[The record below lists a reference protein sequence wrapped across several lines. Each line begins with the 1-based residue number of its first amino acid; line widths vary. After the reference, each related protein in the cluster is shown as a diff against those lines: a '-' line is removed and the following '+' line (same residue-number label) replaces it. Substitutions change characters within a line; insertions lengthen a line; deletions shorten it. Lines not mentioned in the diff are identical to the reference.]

1 MLLTSVLEVG
11 MMITNKQGN
20 APQQSQTSDHIPSSI
35 GPLIDFGDDEEDLF
49 ASSFVA
55 DTGQA
60 SEPFNWDENQHYSL
74 LNITSS
80 ETLVSEDDLLFGGP
94 SFGEGL
100 REIPPTMGIQ
110 AATIENQAGFDGMD
124 LLTGS
129 FEGLGRSFSSPLN
142 TLLGSSQNTD
152 VFSRQHSVDD
162 GAFEPFNAGQPHSR
176 ASWIEHPF
184 STPPESS
191 KPVVKPVGSL
201 FEELPVAE
209 AFTVV
214 SLSSAE
220 GATFMQAGQVTQER
234 AAAVNA
240 LENTT
245 SSCRTGE
252 RASCCEAE
260 ADKTVVG
267 ITPYPGAAVVSAK
280 LASAVTF
287 SENKPGERA
296 KPSWITN
303 REGVVDPENLP
314 PSTSSNPSG
323 LVEPGPIKVSMNVRR
338 SNDFFAAGGG
348 KGVYKAPLRGYVHA
362 GHPVPLELR
371 PHPLKDTNLST
382 KAIMCTETSVW
393 AASDTHLQVWDIESA
408 TRECSA
414 AVDNLTGDED
424 AAAYHVLP
432 VHGEPIS
439 CLAMDT
445 ANHIVWSGHR
455 DGKVRGWPMQVGTE
469 KPMTTTVP
477 ILMWEAHQSAV
488 TAIAVSSY
496 GRMEEA
502 FCT

>member
-1 MLLTSVLEVG
+1 
-11 MMITNKQGN
+11 
-20 APQQSQTSDHIPSSI
+20 
-35 GPLIDFGDDEEDLF
+35 
-49 ASSFVA
+49 
-55 DTGQA
+55 
-60 SEPFNWDENQHYSL
+60 
-74 LNITSS
+74 
-80 ETLVSEDDLLFGGP
+80 
-94 SFGEGL
+94 
-100 REIPPTMGIQ
+100 
-110 AATIENQAGFDGMD
+110 
-124 LLTGS
+124 
-129 FEGLGRSFSSPLN
+129 
-142 TLLGSSQNTD
+142 
-152 VFSRQHSVDD
+152 
-162 GAFEPFNAGQPHSR
+162 
-176 ASWIEHPF
+176 
-184 STPPESS
+184 
-191 KPVVKPVGSL
+191 VKPAGSL

-252 RASCCEAE
+252 RASRCEAE

-296 KPSWITN
+296 KASGITN
-303 REGVVDPENLP
+303 RGGVVDPENLP
-314 PSTSSNPSG
+314 PSTTSNPSG

-382 KAIMCTETSVW
+382 KAIVCTETSVW

-439 CLAMDT
+439 CLAMDV

-477 ILMWEAHQSAV
+477 ILMWEAHQSPV

>member
-1 MLLTSVLEVG
+1 MLLTTVLEGG
-11 MMITNKQGN
+11 MMITDKQGH

-60 SEPFNWDENQHYSL
+60 SDPFNWGENHHYSL
-74 LNITSS
+74 SDVASS
-80 ETLVSEDDLLFGGP
+80 ETLVSEEDLLFGGP

-100 REIPPTMGIQ
+100 REVPPTVGTQ
-110 AATIENQAGFDGMD
+110 AATVENQAGFDGMD

-162 GAFEPFNAGQPHSR
+162 GVFEPFNAGHPHSG

-184 STPPESS
+184 STPPESP
-191 KPVVKPVGSL
+191 KPVVKPVRSL

-220 GATFMQAGQVTQER
+220 GATFMQAGQVTQES

-252 RASCCEAE
+252 QASHCEAE
-260 ADKTVVG
+260 ADKTVFG
-267 ITPYPGAAVVSAK
+267 ITLYPGAAVVSAK

-296 KPSWITN
+296 KASWITN
-303 REGVVDPENLP
+303 RGGVVDPENLP
-314 PSTSSNPSG
+314 SSTTSNPSG

-382 KAIMCTETSVW
+382 KAIVCMETSVW

-414 AVDNLTGDED
+414 AADNLTGDED

-439 CLAMDT
+439 CLAMDA

-455 DGKVRGWPMQVGTE
+455 DGKVQGWPMQFETE
-469 KPMTTTVP
+469 KPVTTTVP
-477 ILMWEAHQSAV
+477 ILMWEAHQSPV